1 MVDAVLIIV
10 AFTVL
15 LRWSDEGMREILIVN
30 FMAARNNN
38 DKKYQFYLS
47 KGIEQFRW
55 NYI

>member
-1 MVDAVLIIV
+1 M
-10 AFTVL
+10 L